1 MKIIRR
7 IFMPTPKNSSNY
19 EGDSLLKLLARC
31 PSGLIVDDLTLLPFS
46 ILPGASHTNFDDPNL
61 EKLLP
66 FSQDNN

>member
-1 MKIIRR
+1 
-7 IFMPTPKNSSNY
+7 MPTPKNSSNY
-19 EGDSLLKLLARC
+19 DGDSLLKLLARC

-46 ILPGASHTNFDDPNL
+46 ILPGASHTNFDPNL